1 MNLKKKYLLLFLK
14 KMKKK
19 KKIFIQILRKFI
31 LRYLIGNNSNHE
43 NINLILSLKDI
54 NDDEKDNLTLLKEIE
69 TLLTKKNNQINLTV
83 EKSIS
88 LYNSLNKQDKIIKET
103 NQSKK
108 KKKKNYDNY
117 EQPF

>member
-1 MNLKKKYLLLFLK
+1 MFVFFLK
-14 KMKKK
+14 KNKKK
-19 KKIFIQILRKFI
+19 KKNFTQILRKFI

-54 NDDEKDNLTLLKEIE
+54 NADEKEIENLNLLKEIE
-69 TLLTKKNNQINLTV
+69 TLLTIKQINLSV

-88 LYNSLNKQDKIIKET
+88 LYNSLNKHDKITKET

-108 KKKKNYDNY
+108 NKKKIYDNY